1 VTNATADVTHYG
13 PSFSL
18 TLHWTPK
25 KGISGRR
32 HAVTSRRLTLFGIA
46 IAAVF
51 AVARIEAQQPQEL
64 PADKLEISAFAV
76 NMSNIATGANA
87 VVAITVNQWS
97 TEAERDRLIETML
110 TKGSD
115 ALLRELQK
123 APVKGRFRIPGQ
135 RPPDPHHLALGLDIR
150 YARQTPLPE
159 GGRRIV
165 LAMDRYI
172 GIREARDQ
180 PRSIDYPFTLIEI
193 RTDKDG
199 KGQGKMS
206 VATKISF
213 DKKKKVIELENYSSE
228 PVRLN
233 NVEVK
238 VKT

>member
-1 VTNATADVTHYG
+1 MVVGLA
-13 PSFSL
+13 
-18 TLHWTPK
+18 
-25 KGISGRR
+25 GRP
-32 HAVTSRRLTLFGIA
+32 G
-46 IAAVF
+46 
-51 AVARIEAQQPQEL
+51 AQEQAPL

-76 NMSNIATGANA
+76 NMSNIATGANE

-97 TEAERDRLIETML
+97 SEAERDRLIDTML
-110 TKGSD
+110 SKGSG
-115 ALLRELQK
+115 ALLKELQK
-123 APVKGRFRIPGQ
+123 APVKGRFRIPGKRQ
-135 RPPDPHHLALGLDIR
+135 PDPHHLALGLNIR

-159 GGRRIV
+159 GGRRV
-165 LAMDRYI
+165 FLAMDRYI
-172 GIREARDQ
+172 GMREAREQ

-206 VATKISF
+206 IATKINF
-213 DKKKKVIELENYSSE
+213 DKKKKVIELENYASE